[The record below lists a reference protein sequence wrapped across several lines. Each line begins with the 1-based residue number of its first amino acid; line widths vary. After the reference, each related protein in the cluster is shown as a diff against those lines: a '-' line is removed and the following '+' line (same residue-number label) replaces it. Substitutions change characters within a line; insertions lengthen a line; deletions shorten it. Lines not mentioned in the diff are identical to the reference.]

1 MRVAAL
7 YDVEG
12 NLPALDAVLSDVDR
26 ERPDAI
32 VVGGDMVTGPMP
44 SETLTRLR
52 GLRRAYFLRGN
63 ADRWVV
69 EVKRGERPEGL
80 PDDVVDALA
89 WTAEQ
94 LSDEQ
99 IAFLAGLPQTV
110 TVDVDGLGQVCF
122 CHATPRDDNELFTER
137 TPNDAVAELLAGT
150 TEATVVCGHTHMQ
163 FDREVDGIR
172 VVNAGSVGLAY
183 GAPGAHWLALGP
195 GIEHR
200 RTRYDNEAFA
210 DHVKTL
216 EWPIA
221 ARFAEENIRQVPT
234 EQEALEFFEKVA
246 SEQWS
251 ERYPG
256 RS

>member
-26 ERPDAI
+26 ECPDAI

-52 GLRRAYFLRGN
+52 GLRRAHFLRGN

-80 PDDVVDALA
+80 PDEVVDALA

-110 TVDVDGLGQVCF
+110 TLDVDGLGQVCF

-137 TPNDAVAELLAGT
+137 TPNDAVAELLAET

-163 FDREVDGIR
+163 FDRRILRWR
-172 VVNAGSVGLAY
+172 VVNAGSVGVPWDDGRDARWALLGPDVSFRRTKLDQRRTDEEIRAS
-183 GAPGAHWLALGP
+183 GWPGAEELLGD
-195 GIEHR
+195 
-200 RTRYDNEAFA
+200 TRAREEVLQLF
-210 DHVKTL
+210 
-216 EWPIA
+216 EQA
-221 ARFAEENIRQVPT
+221 AAKQR
-234 EQEALEFFEKVA
+234 
-246 SEQWS
+246 
-251 ERYPG
+251 G
-256 RS
+256 R